1 MVNCYISIY
10 IDNIIVVF
18 YINVMGGIYFL
29 ECNKIVCEI
38 WIWCIQRNIWVI
50 VILLLGKENVDV
62 DREFRIF
69 NDNIEWFFEE
79 NIFYSIVKIYGML
92 FIDFFVFRINR
103 KVFCYVLWR
112 LDFEV

>member
-1 MVNCYISIY
+1 M
-10 IDNIIVVF
+10 
-18 YINVMGGIYFL
+18 
-29 ECNKIVCEI
+29 
-38 WIWCIQRNIWVI
+38 I